1 MRFPEALAAIPQKK
15 HILVVDDEKEIKEYK
30 VEQLRF
36 KRKHRNNKVEVQ
48 DEELK
53 ELEKLEKEEGKSKL
67 DDN

>member
-1 MRFPEALAAIPQKK
+1 MLRQ
-15 HILVVDDEKEIKEYK
+15 LVKVIVDVGDEKEIQEYK

-36 KRKHRNNKVEVQ
+36 KRKRRNNKVDVQ

-53 ELEKLEKEEGKSKL
+53 TLEKLERQEGKSKL